1 MFPGFHRNLAHSEAR
16 GFSFAPQPFQQ
27 FAANRQAAKNDC
39 PVAAPRRRGTYNG
52 VKLEDAVMA
61 IIETDVES
69 DVGSQDLDGGL
80 EDSALEDCRFDTL
93 ALHAGAYPDPT
104 TGAILTPIY
113 QTTTFRQAAVGQDK
127 GYTYSR
133 SANPT
138 VSALERRLAA
148 LEGAEFCT
156 CYGTGLA
163 ATTALCLALL
173 ASGDRVVC
181 SQAVYGGTVRL
192 FREVLAKFG
201 VTAEFV
207 DTSEEEAFVNA
218 LSKPT
223 RFCFIETPANPTL
236 RVTDLRLAALLT
248 HEAKSLLVIDNTLL
262 TPALQRPFEFG
273 ADIVLHSTTKF
284 IEGHNAT
291 VGGALV
297 TRDPELHDK
306 LAFARN
312 AIGAIQSPFP
322 AWLTLQGVKTLPLR
336 MSRHSENA
344 LQIARFLMAHE
355 RVTKVIY
362 PGLESFPQFELVQ
375 RQQKSGGALIA
386 FEVEGGVE
394 AGIRLMNS
402 VRLCALAENLGA
414 AETIITHPASMTHAD
429 VPRAQREAAGIT
441 DGLVRLS
448 VGLESSLDLIGDL
461 AQALKC

>member
-1 MFPGFHRNLAHSEAR
+1 MVTTQEKPPRDR
-16 GFSFAPQPFQQ
+16 GFNLS
-27 FAANRQAAKNDC
+27 DC
-39 PVAAPRRRGTYNG
+39 GSDG
-52 VKLEDAVMA
+52 
-61 IIETDVES
+61 ES
-69 DVGSQDLDGGL
+69 YGF
-80 EDSALEDCRFDTL
+80 ETL

-113 QTTTFRQAAVGQDK
+113 QTTTYRQEAVGQDK
-127 GYTYSR
+127 GFTYSR
-133 SANPT
+133 SGNPT

-173 ASGDRVVC
+173 RAGDRVVC

-192 FREVLAKFG
+192 FREVLAPFG
-201 VTAEFV
+201 VQAEFV
-207 DTSEEEAFVNA
+207 DTSDEKTLTNA
-218 LSKPT
+218 LREPT
-223 RFCFIETPANPTL
+223 RFLFIETPANPTL
-236 RVTDLRLAALLT
+236 KLTDIRLAASLAK
-248 HEAKSLLVIDNTLL
+248 EAGALLVVDNTLL
-262 TPALQRPFEFG
+262 TPALQRPFPLG

-291 VGGALV
+291 VGGVIAQ
-297 TRDPELHDK
+297 DSDLHER

-336 MSRHSENA
+336 MARHSENA
-344 LQIARFLMAHE
+344 LRIARFLMTHD
-355 RVTKVIY
+355 RITKVIY

-375 RQQKSGGALIA
+375 RQQGSGGALIA
-386 FEVEGGVE
+386 FEVKGGVE
-394 AGIRLMNS
+394 AGVRLMNS

-448 VGLESSLDLIGDL
+448 VGLENPLDLIGDL
-461 AQALKC
+461 VQALSS

>member
-1 MFPGFHRNLAHSEAR
+1 
-16 GFSFAPQPFQQ
+16 
-27 FAANRQAAKNDC
+27 
-39 PVAAPRRRGTYNG
+39 
-52 VKLEDAVMA
+52 MA
-61 IIETDVES
+61 ITEEIPLTDKKDYSSCQNSYE
-69 DVGSQDLDGGL
+69 
-80 EDSALEDCRFDTL
+80 FDTL
-93 ALHAGAYPDPT
+93 ALHAGAYPDPS
-104 TGAILTPIY
+104 TGAMLTPIY
-113 QTTTFRQAAVGQDK
+113 QTTTYQQEAVGRDK
-127 GYTYSR
+127 GFTYSR
-133 SANPT
+133 SGNPT

-156 CYGTGLA
+156 CYATGLA

-173 ASGDRVVC
+173 RSDDRVVC

-192 FREVLAKFG
+192 FRQVLAPFG

-207 DTSEEEAFVNA
+207 DTSDEEAFANA
-218 LSKPT
+218 LRKPT
-223 RFCFIETPANPTL
+223 RFVFIETPANPTL
-236 RVTDLRLAALLT
+236 RLTDIRLAARLSK
-248 HEAKSLLVIDNTLL
+248 EAEALLVVDNTLL
-262 TPALQRPFEFG
+262 TPALQRPFDLG

-291 VGGALV
+291 VGGALI
-297 TRDPELHDK
+297 TRDADLQER

-336 MSRHSENA
+336 MARHSENA
-344 LQIARFLMAHE
+344 LRIARFLVAHDG
-355 RVTKVIY
+355 VAKVSY
-362 PGLESFPQFELVQ
+362 PGLESFPQFELVR
-375 RQQKSGGALIA
+375 RQQTAGGALIA

-429 VPRAQREAAGIT
+429 VPRSQREAAGIT

-448 VGLESSLDLIGDL
+448 VGLENPVDLIGDL
-461 AQALKC
+461 VQALKQ